1 MMRAA
6 LTGWLPVVAGLG
18 IGAAMAGAPVP
29 PPAASAPGPAGFA
42 PAVTPRS
49 FLFPRD
55 HGPHE
60 SFRQEWWYLTGNL
73 DGAGGQRLGF
83 ELTFFRFALQP
94 PAAAAEPA
102 AQSAWRTRQIYMA
115 HFAITDVAAQRFS
128 FAQKLSREA
137 LGLAGAQ
144 GEPLRVWIDDW
155 SLQGAMANAA
165 TIRADGSWSV
175 HAAQEGYELELTLQ
189 ALTAPVLNGEAG
201 LSRKSS
207 APADASYYY
216 SIPRLAA
223 RGVLTRDGRA
233 LPVQG
238 LAWFDREWGS
248 AQLNARQ
255 AGWDWFA
262 LQLQD
267 GSALMFY
274 ALRARGGGRD
284 PHSAGTW
291 LETSGQTRRLGDP
304 QVDVEVLDHW
314 KSAHGTVYP
323 SGWRIRVPSLA
334 LELSVRPVLA
344 DQELTGT
351 PAYWEGAVDVAGTR
365 AGQKLGGRGYVE
377 LVGYAAERSPPGA
390 TGAPAR
396 LGR

>member
-1 MMRAA
+1 MPPPYARMA
-6 LTGWLPVVAGLG
+6 
-18 IGAAMAGAPVP
+18 AGACTP
-29 PPAASAPGPAGFA
+29 P
-42 PAVTPRS
+42 
-49 FLFPRD
+49 
-55 HGPHE
+55 
-60 SFRQEWWYLTGNL
+60 RQ
-73 DGAGGQRLGF
+73 
-83 ELTFFRFALQP
+83 
-94 PAAAAEPA
+94 
-102 AQSAWRTRQIYMA
+102 
-115 HFAITDVAAQRFS
+115 
-128 FAQKLSREA
+128 
-137 LGLAGAQ
+137 
-144 GEPLRVWIDDW
+144 
-155 SLQGAMANAA
+155 
-165 TIRADGSWSV
+165 
-175 HAAQEGYELELTLQ
+175 GYELELTLQ
-189 ALTAPVLNGEAG
+189 ALAAPVLNGEAG

-207 APADASYYY
+207 DPADASYYY

-248 AQLNARQ
+248 GELNARQ

-291 LETSGQTRRLGDP
+291 LETSGQTRLLRDP

-314 KSAHGTVYP
+314 KSARGTVYP
-323 SGWRIRVPSLA
+323 SRWRIRVPSLA

-377 LVGYAAERSPPGA
+377 LVGYAAERS
-390 TGAPAR
+390 TAR
-396 LGR
+396 RHWRARASWPMIAGPCRP